1 MREFFKRFAPYL
13 VGYKRE
19 FVFVFIGI
27 ILVAITTALSAYLV
41 QPILD
46 DIFINKDIEKLEL
59 LPYLIIIVY
68 TLKGVG
74 RYVQTYFTN
83 HIGQDIVRKIRDLM
97 LQNLLNLDLE
107 FFNKNRVGELISRI
121 TNDINRIQIAVSN
134 YIAEFIREILT
145 IMALVVVVIYQ
156 SPKLAFFGLIV
167 MPLALYPLSRLAKR
181 VKKLSYQSQSKISD
195 LTAKLSEIFHNVEI
209 IKANSAENFEK
220 KKFSRE
226 NQQFF
231 KINMKSVKVSELVS
245 PFMEFIG
252 SIAIATVIVM
262 GGMEVIEGNLS
273 VGSFFSFLTALF
285 MLYTPIKRI
294 SSIYNKMQ
302 DAIAASERIFDLIN
316 LKPKIKSGDEK
327 LTKINKIVFN
337 NVNLNYDK
345 KEALKNI
352 NLNIKRGEVV
362 ALVGDS
368 GGGKSSLINLII
380 RFYESSNGE
389 ILINNNIIKNYD
401 LNSLRDKIS
410 IVTQRV
416 FIFND
421 TIAKN
426 VAYSNEIDEDRIK
439 EALKLANATEF
450 IESLADGIETKLDEF
465 GVNLSGGQRQR
476 IAIARAIYKNP
487 EILILD
493 EATSALDNLS
503 EASIQE
509 NLKEFIKDK
518 IVFIIAHRLNS
529 IKLADRV
536 LFFKNGEIKCS
547 GSEEELMRECEE
559 FQRLNITK

>member
-1 MREFFKRFAPYL
+1 
-13 VGYKRE
+13 
-19 FVFVFIGI
+19 
-27 ILVAITTALSAYLV
+27 
-41 QPILD
+41 
-46 DIFINKDIEKLEL
+46 
-59 LPYLIIIVY
+59 
-68 TLKGVG
+68 
-74 RYVQTYFTN
+74 
-83 HIGQDIVRKIRDLM
+83 
-97 LQNLLNLDLE
+97 
-107 FFNKNRVGELISRI
+107 
-121 TNDINRIQIAVSN
+121 
-134 YIAEFIREILT
+134 
-145 IMALVVVVIYQ
+145 
-156 SPKLAFFGLIV
+156 
-167 MPLALYPLSRLAKR
+167 
-181 VKKLSYQSQSKISD
+181 
-195 LTAKLSEIFHNVEI
+195 
-209 IKANSAENFEK
+209 
-220 KKFSRE
+220 
-226 NQQFF
+226 
-231 KINMKSVKVSELVS
+231 
-245 PFMEFIG
+245 
-252 SIAIATVIVM
+252 
-262 GGMEVIEGNLS
+262 
-273 VGSFFSFLTALF
+273 

-294 SSIYNKMQ
+294 SSIYNRMQ

-426 VAYSNEIDEDRIK
+426 VAYSNKIDEDRIK

-450 IESLADGIETKLDEF
+450 IDSLPDGIETKLDEF

-529 IKLADRV
+529 IKLADRI

-547 GSEEELMRECEE
+547 GSEEELMKNCIE
-559 FQRLNITK
+559 FKRLKS

>member
-1 MREFFKRFAPYL
+1 MKRFLSRFFPYL
-13 VGYKRE
+13 IGYKRE
-19 FVFVFIGI
+19 FVFVFISI
-27 ILVAITTALSAYLV
+27 VVVAITTALSAYLV

-46 DIFINKDIEKLEL
+46 DIFINKDVDKLQL

-68 TLKGVG
+68 TLKASG
-74 RYVQTYFTN
+74 RYIQIYFTN

-134 YIAEFIREILT
+134 YIAEFIRESLT
-145 IMALVVVVIYQ
+145 IFALVIVVIYQ

-167 MPLALYPLSRLAKR
+167 MPLAIYPLSRLARR
-181 VKKLSYQSQSKISD
+181 VKKLSYQSQNKISD
-195 LTAKLSEIFHNVEI
+195 LTAKLSEIFHNLEI
-209 IKANSAENFEK
+209 IKANSAENFEI
-220 KKFSRE
+220 KKFSSE
-226 NQQFF
+226 NQKFF
-231 KINMKSVKVSELVS
+231 EINMKSIKVGELVS

-252 SIAIATVIVM
+252 SIAIASVIIM

-285 MLYTPIKRI
+285 MLYTPIKRVA
-294 SSIYNKMQ
+294 SIYNKMQ
-302 DAIAASERIFDLIN
+302 DSIAASERIFDLIN
-316 LKPKIKSGDEK
+316 LKPNIKSGSEK
-327 LTKINKIVFN
+327 LSEINQIIFK
-337 NVNLNYDK
+337 NVNLNYSD

-352 NLNIKRGEVV
+352 NLSVKRGEVI

-368 GGGKSSLINLII
+368 GGGKSSLINLIV

-389 ILINNNIIKNYD
+389 IYINNKNIKSYD
-401 LNSLRDKIS
+401 LKSLRDKIS

-426 VAYSNEIDEDRIK
+426 VAYSDEVDEKRVK
-439 EALKLANATEF
+439 EALRLANAIDF
-450 IESLADGIETKLDEF
+450 IESLPNGIETKLDEF

-487 EILILD
+487 QILILD

-503 EASIQE
+503 EANIQN
-509 NLKEFIKDK
+509 NLKEFIGDK

-529 IKLADRV
+529 IKLANRV
-536 LFFKNGEIKCS
+536 LFFKDGEIKCS
-547 GSEEELMRECEE
+547 GSEEELMQNCIE
-559 FQRLNITK
+559 FQKLKN